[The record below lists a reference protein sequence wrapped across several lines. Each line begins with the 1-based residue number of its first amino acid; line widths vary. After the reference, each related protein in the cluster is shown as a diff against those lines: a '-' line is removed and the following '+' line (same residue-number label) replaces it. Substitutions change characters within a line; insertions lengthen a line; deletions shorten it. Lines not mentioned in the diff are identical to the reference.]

1 MSLVA
6 RSDSVTA
13 RVRDYVASHAVV
25 RDCLAMDLANLS
37 ALRRRICEE
46 ESIDHPDAV
55 LSALRRI
62 RKELSDP
69 TDASLVNAHL
79 AESRLEVRTGVGTLS
94 FHPDW
99 VWLGEL
105 ANKIAALPGHERVHL
120 YHGWEALLVVGEEA
134 VLDDLVQM
142 AGRNP
147 PFERQAG
154 LAEINVQT
162 PDPLADVPGF
172 IAHVSSNLARR
183 GIRIVDLSTCRRDHV
198 FLIEE
203 SDLPE
208 ALAALQIVTES

>member
-1 MSLVA
+1 MTLQRPVSIMSV
-6 RSDSVTA
+6 VQ
-13 RVRDYVASHAVV
+13 DYVARHPVI
-25 RDCLAMDLANLS
+25 RDCLAMNLVNLS

-46 ESIDHPDAV
+46 ESLEHPDAV

-62 RKELSDP
+62 REQWPDHSDS
-69 TDASLVNAHL
+69 SLVNAHL
-79 AESRLEVRTGVGTLS
+79 AESRLDVRTGVGMLS

-105 ANKIAALPGHERVHL
+105 ANKIAAIPGHERVHL
-120 YHGWEALLVVGEEA
+120 YHGWEALVVVGEEA
-134 VLDDLVQM
+134 VLDELVRM

-147 PFERQAG
+147 PFERREG

-162 PDPLADVPGF
+162 ADTLADVPGF
-172 IAHVSSNLARR
+172 IAHVSGNLARR
-183 GIRIVDLSTCRRDHV
+183 GIRIIDLSTCRSDHV

-208 ALAALQIVTES
+208 ALAALHVVMDS